1 MLAVQEALVIDP
13 LDDAAGALKRR
24 LMRIQSLQEA
34 FRRARAARRWHTARS
49 VLADCVQLYEEVDLA
64 IPTELTCWKVDLAVF
79 SQDWEDAKRVI
90 KWVLRFARHRTLILT
105 NSLFA
110 AATCLKTNHWP

>member
-24 LMRIQSLQEA
+24 LVRIHDSQEA
-34 FRRARAARRWHTARS
+34 FRHARAARRWRTARS
-49 VLADCVQLYEEVDLA
+49 VLADCMQLYEEVDLA

-79 SQDWEDAKRVI
+79 SQDWENAKRVVE
-90 KWVLRFARHRTLILT
+90 WVLRFARRRTLT